1 MFSLKEWNFEEYKA
15 AVNEIQDPVERMD
28 EINATFGIACHE
40 CDLSDNYFD
49 VDQESEH
56 QNKLIN
62 KRFKHF
68 KSWALKEIE
77 LIKHEYS
84 REIENI
90 KKKAWKGLV
99 RLPFPLVWD
108 RKSYNQIEPEVR
120 KTGR

>member
-68 KSWALKEIE
+68 KS
-77 LIKHEYS
+77 
-84 REIENI
+84 
-90 KKKAWKGLV
+90 GL
-99 RLPFPLVWD
+99 
-108 RKSYNQIEPEVR
+108 
-120 KTGR
+120 